1 MRIIM
6 QDLSEKVKFTVPNYI
21 IDILNADMYDFGFNK
36 NKLCNQIFTSYFDNN
51 NNSLSYQ
58 KNNKNKAL
66 QFTLNELN
74 INLFIDAKTNLDMQ
88 YKADYFR
95 NIFLPYCTQ
104 PRYMREL
111 YIFNKEILVIE
122 QAIQSQRKLTIR
134 FANALRIIEPYAI
147 LNSVNE
153 TRNYV
158 FAFCHKR
165 QEYRNFRLCKIEAIS
180 IHEKEVFEH
189 YDPVLVEDV
198 IANFDPFLSSQ
209 KIVKVRL
216 TEQGQDIYQHHITHR
231 PEILSQDGDIFEY
244 ECSEERA
251 KLYFSKFFG
260 NAEILEPLSLREYF
274 KNGALKMA
282 ELYR

>member
-1 MRIIM
+1 M
-6 QDLSEKVKFTVPNYI
+6 QDFNEKVKFTVPRYI
-21 IDILNADMYDFGFNK
+21 VDFLNADMYDFGLNK
-36 NKLCNQIFTSYFDNN
+36 NNLCNRIFYSYFDNN

-58 KNNKNKAL
+58 KNNKNKTL

-74 INLFIDAKTNLDMQ
+74 LNLFIDAETNLAVQ

-95 NIFLPYCTQ
+95 NIFTRYCTQ

-111 YIFNKEILVIE
+111 SIFNKEVIKIE

-134 FANALRIIEPYAI
+134 FANALRVIEPYAI

-165 QEYRNFRLCKIEAIS
+165 QEYRNFRLCNIEAVS
-180 IHEKEVFEH
+180 VHEKDVFEH
-189 YDPVLVEDV
+189 YDPVLLEEVS
-198 IANFDPFLSSQ
+198 ANFDPFLSSL
-209 KIVKVRL
+209 KVVKVRL
-216 TEQGQDIYQHHITHR
+216 TEQGQSIYQHHITHR
-231 PEILSQDGDIFEY
+231 PEILSQDGDVFEF

-260 NAEILEPLSLREYF
+260 DAEILEPLSLREYF
-274 KNGALKMA
+274 KNSALKMA
-282 ELYR
+282 ELYQ